1 MISGNV
7 SLMLLLCMFTPTIAM
22 LGAFGVYRWRM
33 AQRAERSPVSEK
45 LLRPPG
51 ESLRLKIDELNET
64 FGDRITAAAVAP
76 AVMMAAVLLS
86 APGDNVSNAR
96 AFVAFIICAG
106 LLLFLLWRAFL
117 TLSELREHRLGFHGE
132 RAVGE
137 ELNQLMRDGCRVFHD
152 VPIEPYGN
160 IDHVIVSP
168 AGVFAVE
175 TKARR
180 KRPAPKGKRECDA
193 VFDGEAVN
201 FPTWREAEMV
211 NQAKMQGERLRA
223 FLTSAVG
230 EPVSVFPILTLPGW
244 FVTSSV
250 PPGAVRVVNPNF
262 IKGMAADSRAAKL
275 TPPMIQRIAHQ
286 LEQKCRTVEL

>member
-1 MISGNV
+1 MMQGNV
-7 SLMLLLCMFTPTIAM
+7 SLILLLCVFTPALGM
-22 LGAFGVYRWRM
+22 LGACGMYRWRIK
-33 AQRAERSPVSEK
+33 RRPERSPVSEK

-51 ESLRLKIDELNET
+51 ESLRLKIDELNER
-64 FGDRITAAAVAP
+64 FSDRITAAVVTP
-76 AVMMAAVLLS
+76 GVLMAAVLLS
-86 APGDNVSNAR
+86 APGGNVSFSR
-96 AFVAFIICAG
+96 GLTAFIICAG
-106 LLLFLLWRAFL
+106 LLLFLLWRAFFSL
-117 TLSELREHRLGFHGE
+117 GELREHRLGFHGE

-152 VPIEPYGN
+152 VPMEPYGN

-180 KRPAPKGKRECDA
+180 KRSAPKGKRDCDA

-201 FPTWREAEMV
+201 FPSWRETEMV

-230 EPVSVFPILTLPGW
+230 EPVSVLSILTLPGW
-244 FVTSSV
+244 YVTSSV
-250 PPGAVRVVNPNF
+250 PPDGLFVVNPRF
-262 IKGMAADSRAAKL
+262 IKSLATDARTAKL
-275 TPPMIQRIAHQ
+275 APPMIQRIAHQ